1 LLSIVDR
8 VRRIVANGC
17 ERPDAGMVGRELANW
32 IGGARIADD
41 QKGLGHERSLSPQ
54 PRKQVI

>member
-17 ERPDAGMVGRELANW
+17 ERPDAGMVGRELAN
-32 IGGARIADD
+32 GSAARA
-41 QKGLGHERSLSPQ
+41 SPTI
-54 PRKQVI
+54 RKA